1 LEDYESKLGS
11 RSDTRDMR
19 RKMNEAKSKANA
31 TSKKIEDLLRT
42 LRDLQPKKND
52 DRDHKLKVA
61 RRVQESFEKQNQ
73 KFVKLLRNIQ
83 TKEKTYLEVK
93 RSMHENRHKSSNAS
107 QHSIASSDD
116 DVEVAAQIQDLDFT
130 EALLKER
137 EKDLQDVRKLA
148 HEINL
153 TAQFQA
159 QKLAEASS
167 DLEIIENDTGFTE
180 KKTEEANRHLDQTL
194 KNQNKAS
201 KKNLILCLA
210 VIFICAIV
218 IAIAFSNLN

>member
-1 LEDYESKLGS
+1 
-11 RSDTRDMR
+11 
-19 RKMNEAKSKANA
+19 MNDAKSKANA
-31 TSKKIEDLLRT
+31 SSKKIEDLLRT
-42 LRDLQPKKND
+42 LRDLQPKKSD
-52 DRDHKLKVA
+52 DRDHKLKVS
-61 RRVQESFEKQNQ
+61 RRVQESFDKQNQ
-73 KFVKLLRNIQ
+73 KFTKLLRNIQ

-93 RSMHENRHKSSNAS
+93 RSMHESNRHKSSNAS
-107 QHSIASSDD
+107 QHSFASSDD

-167 DLEIIENDTGFTE
+167 DLEIIDNDTGFTE

-194 KNQNKAS
+194 KNQNKTS

-218 IAIAFSNLN
+218 IAIVLSNST